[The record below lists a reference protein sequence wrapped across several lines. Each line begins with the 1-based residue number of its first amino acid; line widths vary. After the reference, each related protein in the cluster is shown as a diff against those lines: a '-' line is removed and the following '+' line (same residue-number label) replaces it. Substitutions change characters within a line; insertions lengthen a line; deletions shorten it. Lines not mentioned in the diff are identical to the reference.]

1 MHHSPMFLK
10 FVGIIMS
17 FPYLLLFIAF
27 YLLHKFLAT
36 VPMDTNTPALELDSV
51 SDLDNNTD
59 GEYID

>member
-1 MHHSPMFLK
+1 MHHSTMFLK
-10 FVGIIMS
+10 FVGIIMP

-36 VPMDTNTPALELDSV
+36 APTDTNTPALELDSV